1 MTPPMGRIRVALEER
16 KGGIVAR
23 LTVDNERKLNTLSSG
38 LMVQFIAEVEA
49 LARIEHLRA
58 VVLSGAG
65 QRAFIG
71 GADIGEMAEL
81 DEGTARAFIT
91 KVHRCCDCLRRLD
104 APVIARIEGYALGAG
119 MEVAAACDLRIAA
132 EGAVF
137 GMPEVRLGI
146 PSVVEAALL
155 PMLIGWGRTRQL
167 LLLGETISAGEAQEW
182 GFVER
187 VAPSSALDAAVA
199 EWLDALLASP
209 PGAIRLQKRLIR
221 DWEALAPDAAVEAGV
236 DAFVEAWR
244 TDEPKLAMREFLAAK
259 AARKRGA
266 GET

>member
-1 MTPPMGRIRVALEER
+1 MSAPEGDIKVGLDER

-23 LTVDNERKLNTLSSG
+23 LTIDNERKLNTLNSALTASF
-38 LMVQFIAEVEA
+38 VEEIEA
-49 LARIEHLRA
+49 LGRVEGLRA
-58 VVLSGAG
+58 VVLAGAG
-65 QRAFIG
+65 HKAFVG
-71 GADIGEMAEL
+71 GADIGEMAVL
-81 DEGTARAFIT
+81 DETTARAFIT

-104 APVIARIEGYALGAG
+104 VLVIARIEGYALGAG
-119 MEVAAACDLRIAA
+119 MEIAAACDLRIAA
-132 EGAVF
+132 ESAVF